1 MQNVAIVGVGLIG
14 GSFGLAL
21 RRAGF
26 AGRIVGVSSP
36 QTIRTAIERGAID
49 EGADLAAAVGGAD
62 LVFLSSPISVIVN
75 QLGAVDENARPGT
88 LITDAGST
96 KVVICQT
103 AQEKVRRALFLGGHP
118 MAGRERS
125 GIAAAEADLFQG
137 RTWAV
142 CPSDEV
148 FRVEGRVREF
158 MEWVRAIG
166 ARIEVLNPAE
176 HDRAVAFTSHLP
188 QLLSTALAACL
199 HDAEKVT
206 ELAGPGL
213 VDMTRLASS
222 PYGIWKDILST
233 NEPSIRIALESFLSC
248 LLKLT
253 GDFGS
258 PATES
263 VFQIAQGSATQ
274 IRSVFSIQRF

>member
-26 AGRIVGVSSP
+26 EGRIVGVSSP

-49 EGADLAAAVGGAD
+49 EGADLARAVGGAD
-62 LVFLSSPISVIVN
+62 LVFLSSPISVIAD
-75 QLGAVDENARPGT
+75 QLGAVDQYARPGT

-96 KVVICQT
+96 KGVICRT
-103 AQEKVRRALFLGGHP
+103 AEEKVRRGLFLGGHP
-118 MAGRERS
+118 MAGKERS
-125 GIAAAEADLFQG
+125 GIPAAEADLFQG

-142 CPSDEV
+142 CPNDE
-148 FRVEGRVREF
+148 GLLRETCVTEF
-158 MEWVRAIG
+158 LDWVRAVG
-166 ARIEVLNPAE
+166 ARIEVLSPAE
-176 HDRAVAFTSHLP
+176 HDSAVAFTSHLP

-199 HDAEKVT
+199 RDAEQAT

-233 NEPSIRIALESFLSC
+233 NEPAIRVAVESFLSY

-253 GDFGS
+253 GNFDS
-258 PATES
+258 SSTET
-263 VFQIAQGSATQ
+263 VFQIAQNSATR
-274 IRSVFSIQRF
+274 IRSAFSI

>member
-36 QTIRTAIERGAID
+36 GTIRTAIARGAID
-49 EGADLAAAVGGAD
+49 EGMDLASAAAAAD
-62 LVFLSSPISVIVN
+62 LVFLSSPISVIVD
-75 QLGAVDENARPGT
+75 QLGTIDEKARPGT

-96 KVVICQT
+96 KSIICRT
-103 AQEKVRRALFLGGHP
+103 AQEKIRQSLFLGGHP
-118 MAGRERS
+118 MAGKERS

-137 RTWAV
+137 RTWAL
-142 CPSDEV
+142 CPNDETV
-148 FRVEGRVREF
+148 LAHATVREF
-158 MEWVRAIG
+158 LDLVQSMG
-166 ARIEVLNPAE
+166 ARIEVLSPEE

-199 HDAEKVT
+199 QDADQANK
-206 ELAGPGL
+206 LAGPAVL
-213 VDMTRLASS
+213 DMTRLASS

-233 NEPSIRIALESFLSC
+233 NEPAIRLALESFFNSWLR
-248 LLKLT
+248 LT
-253 GDFGS
+253 GDFGGS
-258 PATES
+258 STEN
-263 VFQIAQGSATQ
+263 VFKIAQFSAARL
-274 IRSVFSIQRF
+274 RSTMST

>member
-26 AGRIVGVSSP
+26 QGRIVGVSSP
-36 QTIRTAIERGAID
+36 RTIRTAIERGAID
-49 EGADLAAAVGGAD
+49 EGAELSAAVGGAD

-75 QLGAVDENARPGT
+75 QLGDVDENARPGT

-96 KVVICQT
+96 KIVICRT
-103 AQEKVRRALFLGGHP
+103 AQEKVRRSLFLGGHP

-125 GIAAAEADLFQG
+125 GIAAAEAELFQG

-142 CPSDEV
+142 CPNDEV
-148 FRVEGRVREF
+148 PLVESRVQEF
-158 MEWVRAIG
+158 LKWVRAIG

-199 HDAEKVT
+199 HDAEKTT

-233 NEPSIRIALESFLSC
+233 NEPSIRIALESFLSY

-253 GDFGS
+253 GDFDS
-258 PATES
+258 PATEN

-274 IRSVFSIQRF
+274 IRSVFSIERF